1 MDKVACYL
9 LAAVSLFHAYTHL
22 ADPLGAV
29 EQMVGASPHKSAAA
43 LVSHCIAIIGCCH
56 AFTGTVLLSA
66 ASMSDAAHRKCIL
79 GAQRSAAAL
88 PLLRCSAAAL
98 FDPSPTRRRM
108 RRSARGALTAGCRHH
123 PRPLSLCAKQASS
136 PCLSRYSSASCSCGT
151 LQLAWR
157 RPTSRPCPSRSSTP
171 TSALRWPA
179 SRSPARAPR
188 ARPHE
193 RAREKAHRRP
203 APRAPGN
210 YA

>member
-9 LAAVSLFHAYTHL
+9 LAVVSLFHAYTHL

-29 EQMVGASPHKSAAA
+29 EQMVGASPHKKAAA

-79 GAQRSAAAL
+79 GAQRSLVA
-88 PLLRCSAAAL
+88 LLRCGAAAL

-136 PCLSRYSSASCSCGT
+136 PYRSRSSSASCSCGT

-157 RPTSRPCPSRSSTP
+157 
-171 TSALRWPA
+171 
-179 SRSPARAPR
+179 
-188 ARPHE
+188 
-193 RAREKAHRRP
+193 
-203 APRAPGN
+203 
-210 YA
+210 

>member
-79 GAQRSAAAL
+79 GAQRSTAALRCCAAAQ
-88 PLLRCSAAAL
+88 LRCST
-98 FDPSPTRRRM
+98 PPQR
-108 RRSARGALTAGCRHH
+108 AGECV
-123 PRPLSLCAKQASS
+123 A
-136 PCLSRYSSASCSCGT
+136 G
-151 LQLAWR
+151 
-157 RPTSRPCPSRSSTP
+157 
-171 TSALRWPA
+171 
-179 SRSPARAPR
+179 RA
-188 ARPHE
+188 E
-193 RAREKAHRRP
+193 R
-203 APRAPGN
+203 
-210 YA
+210 